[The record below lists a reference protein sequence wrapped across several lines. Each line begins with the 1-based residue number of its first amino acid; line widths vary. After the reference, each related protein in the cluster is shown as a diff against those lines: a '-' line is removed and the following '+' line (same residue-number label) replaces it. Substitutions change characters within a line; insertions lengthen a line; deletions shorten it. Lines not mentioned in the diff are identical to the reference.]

1 MISLKGKGHFGGKT
15 SHNTHQ
21 DSTSAPA
28 LWWRGNPTLRDPDF
42 LSSYSRSPQSSS
54 FLSPCTLSRRPH
66 PLLSPPKL
74 KCTYLS
80 RPRAAN
86 AQSDTSV
93 ASPGQRSA
101 SSDENSPSSADGYR
115 IHYLARPSCST
126 GRAMWWAEE
135 LGSLCFWLDINSLR
149 KPSSWR
155 SFLFE
160 QWPCCTSRPR
170 KHALP
175 NSSPSLLM
183 CCTWSGQPCFFI
195 LGLVLFRM

>member
-1 MISLKGKGHFGGKT
+1 MISLKGEGHFGGKT

-54 FLSPCTLSRRPH
+54 SLYPCTLSRRPH

-74 KCTYLS
+74 KRTYLS

-115 IHYLARPSCST
+115 IHYLGKAFLLHWESDVTGWGAGELVFLARHKQPEEALLLKIFLVWSM
-126 GRAMWWAEE
+126 AM
-135 LGSLCFWLDINSLR
+135 LHIMSQ
-149 KPSSWR
+149 K
-155 SFLFE
+155 
-160 QWPCCTSRPR
+160 T
-170 KHALP
+170 
-175 NSSPSLLM
+175 SPS
-183 CCTWSGQPCFFI
+183 
-195 LGLVLFRM
+195 